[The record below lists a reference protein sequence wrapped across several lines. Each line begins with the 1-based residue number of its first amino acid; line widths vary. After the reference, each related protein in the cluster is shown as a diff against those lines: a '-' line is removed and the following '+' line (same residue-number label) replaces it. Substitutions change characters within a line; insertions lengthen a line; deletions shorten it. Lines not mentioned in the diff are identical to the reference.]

1 MQKKLPGDRRVHPQ
15 VLGDGR
21 LHVAHGG
28 DGVVVDGPAQSRL
41 YKSDILLTLFCT
53 VFREI
58 SVNWES
64 T

>member
-28 DGVVVDGPAQSRL
+28 DGVVVDGPAHGCSHE
-41 YKSDILLTLFCT
+41 SDIF
-53 VFREI
+53 
-58 SVNWES
+58 
-64 T
+64 